1 MKYNILRAWVEIEK
15 EDEKA
20 KETVSHE
27 TVSTA
32 KEDILTDEI
41 EKPIE
46 TKTVETSIEEKE
58 KEGAENG

>member
-1 MKYNILRAWVEIEK
+1 MKYNILNAWAEIEK

-20 KETVSHE
+20 KEVVSRE
-27 TVSTA
+27 TTSIA
-32 KEDILTDEI
+32 KEDVLPVEI